1 MIKKDWVERKTDKL
15 LARAKKTGFF
25 GDVITDAK
33 WIQKTDGVV
42 WDVALV
48 LSLRFWER

>member
-1 MIKKDWVERKTDKL
+1 MIKKDWIERKTDKL

-25 GDVITDAK
+25 DSVIIDAK
-33 WIQKTDGVV
+33 WIQETDAVV
-42 WDVALV
+42 WDVALA